1 MKITKAIDYTQ
12 LVATIGV
19 VIGIGLVL
27 FEIRENNSVA
37 LQQSVATNWTTWNE
51 VYIAEMQPQFASTFA
66 KAMENT
72 EELTL
77 SEKVILNSWLYAVTG
92 AMHQD
97 ANALN
102 LHGMDEEV
110 AQYLDDLSSEVP
122 LYFGNKFARNWLQEN
137 KYWMSPEIFDA
148 IDRELESIPIG
159 SDLEY
164 FDRLGTGNREAPGNS
179 RSTQN

>member
-1 MKITKAIDYTQ
+1 MNKIKAIDYTQ

-97 ANALN
+97 VNALS
-102 LHGMDEEV
+102 LHGLDELL
-110 AQYLDDLSSEVP
+110 AQYFDSLSGDIP
-122 LYFGNKFARNWLQEN
+122 LYFGNEFARNWLQEN
-137 KYWMSPEIFDA
+137 KYWMRPDIFDA

-159 SDLEY
+159 AGLEY
-164 FDRLGTGNREAPGNS
+164 FDRLGTVNRETPMNS
-179 RSTQN
+179 RPTQN